1 MKCETVLPKN
11 IRQIGEIQQNQ
22 RVYLEDYVMT
32 FLRKKEKEAEQDE
45 ESCFAGILMGKK
57 EQDEDGFCIFIR
69 GALLMDTQETEKAW
83 EKLEEEQRQNFPEL
97 EPAGCFVIGMLEEA
111 CVQEMMKHFEDS
123 AFLIFHVQEGEENVY
138 LAGENEYQRLK
149 GYFIFYERN
158 PGMQK
163 YMTEHCREQQVE
175 KEEGNSDAAILNFRK
190 KVKEK
195 AGERENRGMRYL
207 SGSFLVLTV
216 LVLGIT
222 IINNYDKLQEMEAVI
237 AQLSQEQENQKLTVT
252 LGEDLAVSSTN
263 VGSDNS
269 EKEDGGAAAE
279 GEAQKNGESDD
290 DSAMQNE
297 SADDSTQTDTSRAAQ
312 GLAERNYSA
321 EEGLAVSSSSA
332 AVSSEEDSV
341 NSPVAEEGLTVNS
354 PVAEEGLTVNS
365 PVVEEGLTV
374 NSSVVEEGLT
384 ANSSVPEG
392 ELTADL
398 SVPEDNLSA
407 ASASAEDSAAASD
420 QTSAADGSAETVT
433 AGSSAGSIEESSGL
447 TGRNGRSVY
456 TVKYGDTLA
465 DISVRYYGSL
475 AKVEEICQLNQIDD
489 ANLIVPGEKIV
500 LP

>member
-354 PVAEEGLTVNS
+354 
-365 PVVEEGLTV
+365 
-374 NSSVVEEGLT
+374 SVVEEGLT